1 MAETG
6 PRVRVRDLAQTAERL
21 RRGRLVDRQ
30 LARLVPALGAVLVV
44 FTVISRVAGWRP
56 IVPIAVVAIAVAG
69 VALVAWLG
77 RRVPAISDAMAMR
90 IDDDA
95 AQQGELRSAHWFAGQ
110 DAADEWTDYHLE
122 KAADRLDRVEWRSVY
137 PPVRAGWSWA
147 AGAALAVIAVAGAI
161 RFAPP
166 VAGKGANTIA
176 DGSITGEAA
185 SVVLPPELRKK
196 LEDLL
201 NSMSGKDLSPEDA
214 ARLAK
219 MKDLLMKLDPT
230 QDPKLADL
238 LNKIKQNEDKAQPA
252 DKATAAGDPDSG
264 ADADPTKPSDLH
276 AALADLA
283 EKLANSQAQKDQ
295 KAQGGP
301 AAKTEDANK
310 ASGQASEM
318 GGDMSIKLTR
328 EAATDAGRGDMMQGG
343 GAMGGDARSG
353 SGGNRGQGP
362 GRGTPLAL
370 AEALRKEFI
379 EANQDTKG
387 ANVMTEDI
395 RRKTEQGTSTLGFSH
410 VAPRTTFDPS
420 RALPPPPVPAAR
432 RLVVEQYFIRR

>member
-6 PRVRVRDLAQTAERL
+6 PRVRVRDLAQSAERL
-21 RRGRLVDRQ
+21 RRGRLIDRQ
-30 LARLVPALGAVLVV
+30 LTRLVPAIGVLLVV
-44 FTVISRVAGWRP
+44 FTIISRVARWQP
-56 IVPIAVVAIAVAG
+56 MVPIAVVVIAATG
-69 VALVAWLG
+69 IALLAWLG
-77 RRVPAISDAMAMR
+77 RRVPAITDAMAAR

-110 DAADEWTDYHLE
+110 PETDEWAEYHLE

-137 PPVRAGWSWA
+137 PPAGSRWSWA
-147 AGAALAVIAVAGAI
+147 VGAALAVVAIAGAV

-166 VAGKGANTIA
+166 VAGKAAKTIE
-176 DGSITGEAA
+176 DGSITGAAA

-201 NSMSGKDLSPEDA
+201 NSMAGQDLSPEDA
-214 ARLAK
+214 AKLAK
-219 MKDLLMKLDPT
+219 MKDLLMKLDPNA
-230 QDPKLADL
+230 DPKLADL
-238 LNKIKQNEDKAQPA
+238 LNKIKQNESKAQPS
-252 DKATAAGDPDSG
+252 DNATAAGDPDQDG
-264 ADADPTKPSDLH
+264 EPTQPSDLH

-295 KAQGGP
+295 QKAQGGA
-301 AAKTEDANK
+301 AAKTEDASK
-310 ASGQASEM
+310 ASGQAAEA

-343 GAMGGDARSG
+343 GAMGGDARAG

-370 AEALRKEFI
+370 AEALRRELI
-379 EANQDTKG
+379 EANQDNKG

>member
-1 MAETG
+1 MADTG
-6 PRVRVRDLAQTAERL
+6 PRVRLRDLARAAERL

-30 LARLVPALGAVLVV
+30 LTRLVPALGVLLVV
-44 FTVISRVAGWRP
+44 FTIISRVAGWRP
-56 IVPIAVVAIAVAG
+56 SVPIAIVAIAVAG
-69 VALVAWLG
+69 VALLAWLG
-77 RRVPAISDAMAMR
+77 RRVPAITDAMAAR

-110 DAADEWTDYHLE
+110 ADTDEWTDYHLE
-122 KAADRLDRVEWRSVY
+122 NAANHLDRIEWRSVY
-137 PPVRAGWSWA
+137 PPAGSRWSWIT
-147 AGAALAVIAVAGAI
+147 GVALAVIAVAGAV
-161 RFAPP
+161 RFAPA
-166 VAGKGANTIA
+166 VAGKSANAIE
-176 DGSITGEAA
+176 DGSISGPTAEA
-185 SVVLPPELRKK
+185 VLPPELRKK

-201 NSMSGKDLSPEDA
+201 NSMDASKLSPEDA
-214 ARLAK
+214 ANLAK
-219 MKDLLMKLDPT
+219 LKDLLNKLDPT

-252 DKATAAGDPDSG
+252 DKATAAGDPDQ
-264 ADADPTKPSDLH
+264 DAEPTQPSDLH

-295 KAQGGP
+295 QKAQGGP
-301 AAKTEDANK
+301 TAKSEDASK
-310 ASGQASEM
+310 ASGQAAET
-318 GGDMSIKLTR
+318 GDMSIKLTR

-343 GAMGGDARSG
+343 GAMGGDARAG

-379 EANQDTKG
+379 EANQDNKG

-420 RALPPPPVPAAR
+420 RALPPPPVPADR